1 MISIFVFQNS
11 DQLQWPW
18 NEYQS
23 TENRDWNYT
32 EILFFLP
39 PLSLSGYNFHFLWT
53 ECLILL
59 YKKVNLRKPL
69 DFGLQ
74 TVSRSL
80 SNWRHI
86 YFIWTFIIFSC
97 RLPSMAIHRNKKGF
111 DWICKWNRERTEKNH
126 EHIKTCPVL
135 FFPPRFSKPKGFD
148 FNTRRRSLEETLFNY
163 SGRVCVSQW
172 SIVAHLHIWFGR
184 RREPATF

>member
-1 MISIFVFQNS
+1 
-11 DQLQWPW
+11 
-18 NEYQS
+18 
-23 TENRDWNYT
+23 
-32 EILFFLP
+32 LFFLP

-97 RLPSMAIHRNKKGF
+97 RLPSMAIYRNKKGF
-111 DWICKWNRERTEKNH
+111 DWICKWKRERTEKNH

-135 FFPPRFSKPKGFD
+135 FFPPAFPSQKDSISIRDEEVWK
-148 FNTRRRSLEETLFNY
+148 RRYLTILVAS
-163 SGRVCVSQW
+163 VCPNDPS
-172 SIVAHLHIWFGR
+172 
-184 RREPATF
+184 